1 MRKSTPDTP
10 QDYGPLPSPG
20 YRVFTMRK
28 MKDVPERDRPREK
41 IAKKGVAS
49 LSEQELIESIL
60 GRGTQG
66 KDVREIAKE
75 ICGLLKDHRGSIQY
89 NDLLRV
95 IGIGPSKASQLM
107 ACFEL
112 GKRYCAPSDSCIKVT
127 KPQDIL
133 PLPLITEIRDKRQE
147 HFICITLNGAGE
159 VLSGRIITVGL
170 LNHSLVHPREVY
182 ADAITDRAASVIC
195 VHNHPSGS
203 LEPSPQ
209 DIAITTQLRE
219 AGLLL
224 GIQLIDHII
233 VTKTGY
239 LSMKERGLL

>member
-1 MRKSTPDTP
+1 MK
-10 QDYGPLPSPG
+10 
-20 YRVFTMRK
+20 K
-28 MKDVPERDRPREK
+28 MKDVPMLDRPREK

-49 LSEQELIESIL
+49 LTEQELIESIL
-60 GRGTQG
+60 GRGTRG

-75 ICGLLKDHRGSIQY
+75 ICGLLKDRRGTIPY
-89 NDLLRV
+89 DDLLLV
-95 IGIGPSKASQLM
+95 MGIGPSKAAQIT

-112 GKRYCAPSDSCIKVT
+112 GRRYSATADNSPRVT

-133 PLPLITEIRDKRQE
+133 TLAIVADMRDKRQE

-159 VLSGRIITVGL
+159 VLDSRIITVGL
-170 LNHSLVHPREVY
+170 LNHSLVHPREVF

-233 VTKTGY
+233 VTKSGY

>member
-1 MRKSTPDTP
+1 MK
-10 QDYGPLPSPG
+10 
-20 YRVFTMRK
+20 K
-28 MKDVPERDRPREK
+28 MKDVPMLDRPREK

-49 LSEQELIESIL
+49 LTEQELIESIL

-66 KDVREIAKE
+66 KDVREMAKE
-75 ICGLLKDHRGSIQY
+75 ICGLVKDHQGTILY
-89 NDLLRV
+89 EDLISLK
-95 IGIGPSKASQLM
+95 GIGPSKAAQIT

-112 GKRYCAPSDSCIKVT
+112 GRRYCAPHDSTVKVT
-127 KPQDIL
+127 RPQDIL
-133 PLPLITEIRDKRQE
+133 TIAVVAEMRDKKQE
-147 HFICITLNGAGE
+147 RFLCIALNGAGE
-159 VLSGRIITVGL
+159 VLVSRTITVGL

-182 ADAITDRAASVIC
+182 AEAITDRTASIIC

-209 DIAITTQLRE
+209 DIAVTTQLRE

-233 VTKTGY
+233 VTKSSY
-239 LSMKERGLL
+239 LSMKELGLL

>member
-1 MRKSTPDTP
+1 MK
-10 QDYGPLPSPG
+10 
-20 YRVFTMRK
+20 K
-28 MKDVPERDRPREK
+28 MKDVPMLDRPREK

-49 LSEQELIESIL
+49 LTEQELIESIL
-60 GRGTQG
+60 GRGTRG

-75 ICGLLKDHRGSIQY
+75 ICGLLKDRHGTIPY
-89 NDLLRV
+89 DDLLLV
-95 IGIGPSKASQLM
+95 MGIGPSKAAQIT

-112 GKRYCAPSDSCIKVT
+112 GRRYSAPAESSTRVT

-133 PLPLITEIRDKRQE
+133 TLAIVADMRDKRQE

-159 VLSGRIITVGL
+159 VLDSRIITVGL
-170 LNHSLVHPREVY
+170 LNHSLVHPREVF

-233 VTKTGY
+233 VTKSGY
-239 LSMKERGLL
+239 L

>member
-1 MRKSTPDTP
+1 MK
-10 QDYGPLPSPG
+10 
-20 YRVFTMRK
+20 M

-41 IAKKGVAS
+41 IARTGVTS
-49 LSEQELIESIL
+49 LTEQELVESIL
-60 GRGTQG
+60 GRGTRG
-66 KDVREIAKE
+66 KDVRMISKD
-75 ICGLLKDHRGSIQY
+75 ICGLLKDQQGTIQY
-89 NDLLRV
+89 DDL
-95 IGIGPSKASQLM
+95 ISITGIGPSKAAQIM

-112 GKRYCAPSDSCIKVT
+112 GRRYCAPAGSSIKVT

-133 PLPLITEIRDKRQE
+133 PLPLIAEMRDKRQE

-159 VLSGRIITVGL
+159 VLGSRTITVGL
-170 LNHSLVHPREVY
+170 LNHSLVHPREVF

-233 VTKTGY
+233 VTKSGY